1 MIDALIKLYCDQ
13 PLSEAALA
21 RLAER
26 VGRMDEK
33 DPMTSAL
40 GDNLV
45 SYFTLQKGDSPRAR
59 RFGERAIRHFR
70 QADGLFGEM
79 HLYAHI
85 GQAEMATGALAA
97 AEASYRTMRDLCRE
111 RLGEGSDLE
120 AIASVL
126 AAEAR
131 CLADDRVAARRLL
144 GPALARIEEA
154 DGWFDVFAAV
164 ERGRATAK
172 RRAMRRLAALLEE
185 EWIRIA
191 TLCGD
196 ADRALAECARAGLS
210 LEVGAAAEAAL
221 PVSSLRGDGH
231 ALIAAR
237 ILIRIDRPQD
247 ALTFLQ
253 VAEQARGY
261 RQLNESGTEDGVSGV
276 HVDRP

>member
-144 GPALARIEEA
+144 WPRARPH
-154 DGWFDVFAAV
+154 
-164 ERGRATAK
+164 RGSRRLVRRLRR
-172 RRAMRRLAALLEE
+172 RRARARHRQTARDAPPRR
-185 EWIRIA
+185 
-191 TLCGD
+191 
-196 ADRALAECARAGLS
+196 
-210 LEVGAAAEAAL
+210 
-221 PVSSLRGDGH
+221 
-231 ALIAAR
+231 
-237 ILIRIDRPQD
+237 
-247 ALTFLQ
+247 
-253 VAEQARGY
+253 VA
-261 RQLNESGTEDGVSGV
+261 
-276 HVDRP
+276 

>member
-1 MIDALIKLYCDQ
+1 
-13 PLSEAALA
+13 
-21 RLAER
+21 
-26 VGRMDEK
+26 
-33 DPMTSAL
+33 
-40 GDNLV
+40 
-45 SYFTLQKGDSPRAR
+45 
-59 RFGERAIRHFR
+59 
-70 QADGLFGEM
+70 
-79 HLYAHI
+79 
-85 GQAEMATGALAA
+85 
-97 AEASYRTMRDLCRE
+97 
-111 RLGEGSDLE
+111 
-120 AIASVL
+120 
-126 AAEAR
+126 
-131 CLADDRVAARRLL
+131 
-144 GPALARIEEA
+144 
-154 DGWFDVFAAV
+154 
-164 ERGRATAK
+164 
-172 RRAMRRLAALLEE
+172 MRRLAALLEE